1 MSDAAA
7 REHEDCNETTRK
19 KSATTRYP
27 PIRLAKI
34 VLAIAATWAATQL
47 ARMSTSSIATRL
59 GLDSWRSATGIAH
72 PARPRTWWRG
82 TAGAIAVILA
92 VASSPPGAAADDA
105 LARIQTDDAL
115 TRIQAAGELRWGADA
130 QGGAPYVFQ
139 DPMDPNHLIGFE
151 VELATAL
158 AGELGVKARPV
169 QGQWDMLLDL
179 LGRGDFDV
187 ALNGIE
193 VADEKLR
200 VAGLTRPYYVAPER
214 LTIRRNDPNA
224 PRTLD
229 DLSGRAVGT
238 LPGSLAERI
247 LRRAGAEVRTYD
259 GGQNEIYADLLLGRT
274 DAVLLDAPI
283 SLYYG
288 EIEPTLEGIA
298 GDFGEVRYAIAVP
311 LGEQRLQAALDAA
324 ITTLAADG
332 RLRALYER
340 WGLWNPETAALLGD
354 PRVGSSAVAEALEAW
369 RTAVGKPLPLLD
381 RLRERYPRVLP
392 LFFRGALLT
401 LALSFVAMALAVP
414 LGVALALLRKYGP
427 APLRWLAIGYIEFV
441 RGTPLLVQLIILYF
455 GLPEL
460 GVTLDPF
467 VAGALALGLNY
478 AAAEAEN
485 YRAGLESVPVGQ
497 LEASWS
503 LGLSTLQA
511 LRHVIGPQ
519 AVRVAIPP
527 ATNDFIALLKD
538 SSLVSLV
545 TLTELTKTYLNLANA
560 MRDHLG
566 LGLLV
571 ALWYLAIGLPFSWL
585 ARRAEARLGRHLRT
599 VG

>member
-1 MSDAAA
+1 VNLGA
-7 REHEDCNETTRK
+7 RSWEPRTRRTVGTLALMLLALV
-19 KSATTRYP
+19 ATTG
-27 PIRLAKI
+27 
-34 VLAIAATWAATQL
+34 V
-47 ARMSTSSIATRL
+47 ARSEE
-59 GLDSWRSATGIAH
+59 
-72 PARPRTWWRG
+72 P
-82 TAGAIAVILA
+82 
-92 VASSPPGAAADDA
+92 AADGA
-105 LARIQTDDAL
+105 LARV
-115 TRIQAAGELRWGADA
+115 RAAGELRWGADA

-151 VELATAL
+151 VDLATAL
-158 AGELGVKARPV
+158 AAELGVRARPV
-169 QGQWDMLLDL
+169 QGQWDVLLDL
-179 LGRGDFDV
+179 LARGDFDV

-193 VADEKLR
+193 VADEKRR
-200 VAGLTRPYYVAPER
+200 VATLTRPYYVAPER
-214 LTIRRNDPNA
+214 LTVRRDDAAA
-224 PRTLD
+224 PRSLEA
-229 DLSGRAVGT
+229 LRGRLVGT

-247 LRRAGAEVRTYD
+247 LQRAGAEVRTYD
-259 GGQNEIYADLLLGRT
+259 GGQNEIYADLVLHRT

-288 EIEPTLEGIA
+288 EIEPALVA
-298 GDFGEVRYAIAVP
+298 VDGDFGEVRYAIAAP
-311 LGEQRLQAALDAA
+311 LGADDLRDALDGALGR
-324 ITTLAADG
+324 LAADG

-340 WGLWNPETAALLGD
+340 WGLWNAATADLLGD
-354 PRVGSSAVAEALEAW
+354 PQRESHGVAEALEAW
-369 RTAVGKPLPLLD
+369 RAAVGKPLPFVQRMRD
-381 RLRERYPRVLP
+381 RYPQTLR
-392 LFFRGALLT
+392 LFARGALLT
-401 LALSFVAMALAVP
+401 LALSLVAMSLAVP
-414 LGVALALLRKYGP
+414 LGVLLALVRKYGP
-427 APLRWLAIGYIEFV
+427 IPFRWIATGYIEFV
-441 RGTPLLVQLIILYF
+441 RGTPLLVQLIMLYF

-460 GVTLDPF
+460 GLTLDPF
-467 VAGALALGLNY
+467 IAGALALGLNY

-519 AVRVAIPP
+519 AVRIAIPP

-566 LGLLV
+566 LGLMV
-571 ALWYLAIGLPFSWL
+571 AAWYLAIGLPFAWL

-599 VG
+599 AA

>member
-1 MSDAAA
+1 MFDRKPGPAYSA
-7 REHEDCNETTRK
+7 RVNRGGRGACVRRTDPT
-19 KSATTRYP
+19 
-27 PIRLAKI
+27 RLALVAFLAA
-34 VLAIAATWAATQL
+34 VLVGAVGV
-47 ARMSTSSIATRL
+47 AR
-59 GLDSWRSATGIAH
+59 
-72 PARPRTWWRG
+72 
-82 TAGAIAVILA
+82 GAE
-92 VASSPPGAAADDA
+92 SDGP
-105 LARIQTDDAL
+105 LARI
-115 TRIQAAGELRWGADA
+115 RAAGELRWGADA

-151 VELATAL
+151 VDLAAAL
-158 AGELGVKARPV
+158 AAELGVRARPV

-193 VADEKLR
+193 VADEKRR
-200 VAGLTRPYYVAPER
+200 VALLTRAYYVAPER
-214 LTIRRNDPNA
+214 LTIRRSDATA
-224 PRTLD
+224 PRTLAE
-229 DLSGRAVGT
+229 LGGRHVGT

-259 GGQNEIYADLLLGRT
+259 GGQNEIYADLVLGRT

-288 EIEPTLEGIA
+288 EIEPDLVA
-298 GDFGEVRYAIAVP
+298 VPGDFGEVRYAIAVP
-311 LGEQRLQAALDAA
+311 LGADELRTALDDALGR
-324 ITTLAADG
+324 LAADG

-340 WGLWNPETAALLGD
+340 WGLWNAPTAALLGD
-354 PRVGSSAVAEALEAW
+354 PHAESRGVAEALEAW
-369 RTAVGKPLPLLD
+369 RTAVGKPLPFLE
-381 RLRERYPRVLP
+381 RLRERYPKTIR
-392 LFFRGALLT
+392 LFARGALIT
-401 LALSFVAMALAVP
+401 LALSLVAMALAVP
-414 LGVALALLRKYGP
+414 LGVMLALARKYGP
-427 APLRWLAIGYIEFV
+427 APLRWIATGYIEFV
-441 RGTPLLVQLIILYF
+441 RGTPLLVQLIMLYF

-460 GVTLDPF
+460 GLTLDPF
-467 VAGALALGLNY
+467 AAGALALGLNY

-545 TLTELTKTYLNLANA
+545 TLTELTKTYMNLANA

-571 ALWYLAIGLPFSWL
+571 AVWYLAIGLPFAWL
-585 ARRAEARLGRHLRT
+585 ARRAEARLGRHLRS
-599 VG
+599 VA